1 MVKIRTVINE
11 IFANLQLIWTVARYN
26 NKATF
31 QGHYFGLVWEILNP
45 LIQIAI
51 WGFVFGAI
59 RNRSAVWVG
68 EYQVSFIPWMLIGM
82 TAWMFMNNTTISGSL
97 SVQKK
102 IGLVSKMQFPMSILP
117 AIDIASKLTTYFVL
131 LLISLIILLTSG
143 YFPTIHWLEFI
154 YYFGAMLIFIYF
166 FALLN
171 STITILFR
179 DYHNLLKPIM
189 RLFFFFSGPIW
200 RMQEM
205 SAIPRWF
212 VRLMD
217 LTPFS
222 YIITGLRHAMFGDGL
237 LRDNFGITTLSFW
250 LIVLLLAI
258 TSSHLHL
265 KFRPR
270 FIDLA

>member
-1 MVKIRTVINE
+1 MRKIGTILSEV
-11 IFANLQLIWTVARYN
+11 FGNLQLIWTVARYN
-26 NKATF
+26 NKASF
-31 QGHYFGLVWEILNP
+31 QGHYFGMIWEVLNP

-59 RNRSAVWVG
+59 RNRSAVRVG
-68 EYQVSFIPWMLIGM
+68 EELVSFLPWMLIGM
-82 TAWMFMNNTTISGSL
+82 TAWMFMNNATVGGSL

-117 AIDIASKLTTYFVL
+117 AIDIASKLTTYFFL
-131 LLISLIILLTSG
+131 LVISLVILLTSG

-154 YYFGAMLIFIYF
+154 YYFLAMLVFLYF

-179 DYHNLLKPIM
+179 DYHNILKPVM

-205 SAIPRWF
+205 QAIPSWF

-222 YIITGLRHAMFGDGL
+222 YIITGLRHAIFGYGL
-237 LRDNFGITTLSFW
+237 FRDNFGITSASFW
-250 LIVLLLAI
+250 LIVLLLALV
-258 TSSHLHL
+258 SSHLHL